1 MSKRHAANTSRASS
15 SSGLKALLNGAGTA
29 CPCIHAGP
37 GGAPAS
43 RLAYHSQSP
52 RARAN
57 HRSWPKDGLSRP
69 GGRRSALSA
78 FCAGRCLVAA
88 LALSASPASAQEALH
103 YSLAGNAAAEARNLQ
118 QQPQDY
124 TIKSGDFRL
133 LVTPSLRFDWNSNI
147 NTAHTNAL
155 SDFILFPALGL
166 DMSYPLTERNVLRLN
181 VTFGY
186 KEYLEQSQYSGWD
199 VHSGSAL
206 SYDIYVKD
214 FWINLH
220 DRFSYSQDPSQTA
233 AVANTG
239 TYGTAQNTAG
249 LNTTWDLEDVTLSLG
264 YDHLNYWSTSQAYSY
279 TDHASEMVVGRG
291 GFKFHPTV
299 TAGLEGTVSYTA
311 YDQTV
316 LNNNTAYSA
325 GVYADWQP
333 GHYFHLQPRFGY
345 MIYQFQQTSQSIKA
359 VNQNAWYLDLTATHD
374 ISDAVSY
381 SFSGGHELT
390 LGIYGDTIE
399 DWYLRPSVSF
409 KIIKNLTL
417 NTSFSYQHGT
427 QGLGNFTGS
436 LAENFDWFTWSIGL
450 SRPLIKRLT
459 IGLDYRLTLR
469 ASNYPSREYN
479 QNLVGLQLTYNLP

>member
-1 MSKRHAANTSRASS
+1 M
-15 SSGLKALLNGAGTA
+15 
-29 CPCIHAGP
+29 
-37 GGAPAS
+37 
-43 RLAYHSQSP
+43 
-52 RARAN
+52 
-57 HRSWPKDGLSRP
+57 
-69 GGRRSALSA
+69 
-78 FCAGRCLVAA
+78 
-88 LALSASPASAQEALH
+88 H
-103 YSLAGNAAAEARNLQ
+103 YSLAGDAAAEARNLQ
-118 QQPQDY
+118 QQSQDY

-133 LVTPSLRFDWNSNI
+133 LVTPSLGFDWNSNI
-147 NTAHTNAL
+147 NTAHTSAL

-186 KEYLEQSQYSGWD
+186 KEYLEHSQYSGLD
-199 VHSGSAL
+199 VHSGSVL

-239 TYGTAQNTAG
+239 TYGYYQNTLG
-249 LNTTWDLEDVTLSLG
+249 FTTTWDLEDVTLSLG
-264 YDHLNYWSTSQAYSY
+264 YDHLNYYSISQAYSY

-311 YDQTV
+311 YDQPM
-316 LNNNTAYSA
+316 LNNNMGYSA

-345 MIYQFQQTSQSIKA
+345 MIYQFDQTSLTIPA
-359 VNQNAWYLDLTATHD
+359 VNQNAWYLDLTATHEV
-374 ISDAVSY
+374 SDAVSY
-381 SFSGGHELT
+381 SFSAGHELT
-390 LGIYGDTIE
+390 LGTYGNTIE
-399 DWYLRPSVSF
+399 DWYLRPSVSL
-409 KIIKNLTL
+409 KIVKNLRL

-459 IGLDYRLTLR
+459 IGLNYRLTLR
-469 ASNYPSREYN
+469 TSNYVSREYN
-479 QNLVGLQLTYNLP
+479 QNLVSLQLTCNLP